1 MKNDEN
7 KIQTDRNEILKIFT
21 RFYTELYSSIPQD
34 QHPTLNITNS
44 DSSKVPPIM
53 TSDLKKKKKKK
64 KLKEMKKSKA
74 PGTTNLTSD
83 IMKLG
88 GEESVKQFTFF
99 IRS

>member
-21 RFYTELYSSIPQD
+21 RFYTELYSSIPED

-64 KLKEMKKSKA
+64 NKPERNEKEQG
-74 PGTTNLTSD
+74 PRHN
-83 IMKLG
+83 
-88 GEESVKQFTFF
+88 
-99 IRS
+99 